1 MYLLLIVTLIL
12 SSCSTAKKDFSST
25 LPIKDSNN
33 KTDKNAL
40 YVVKIEPTDGKH
52 ISIIKTDSIIMNPKV
67 TNVQSQQFASIDKTS
82 SITVFQKYRMI
93 AKSIKAEMKSI
104 NSSADNQIIAL
115 SNNSKSDNSPTP
127 IPQNSSSGSIDGYA
141 LWGFILS
148 LVAIFGLFF
157 PLLSLISGILGL
169 IFSIMGYNRT
179 RGGGRGH
186 VLAIAGII
194 ISGIFLLV
202 GIGFLARG

>member
-1 MYLLLIVTLIL
+1 MKKNHTIIMYLLLVVTLIL
-12 SSCSTAKKDFSST
+12 SSCSTAKKEFSST

-52 ISIIKTDSIIMNPKV
+52 ISISKTDSIIMNPKV
-67 TNVQSQQFASIDKTS
+67 TNIQSQQFASIDKTS
-82 SITVFQKYRMI
+82 SITVFQKYTMI
-93 AKSIKAEMKSI
+93 AKSIKA
-104 NSSADNQIIAL
+104 DNQIIVL
-115 SNNSKSDNSPTP
+115 SNNSKSDNFPTP
-127 IPQNSSSGSIDGYA
+127 TPQNSSSGSIDGYA